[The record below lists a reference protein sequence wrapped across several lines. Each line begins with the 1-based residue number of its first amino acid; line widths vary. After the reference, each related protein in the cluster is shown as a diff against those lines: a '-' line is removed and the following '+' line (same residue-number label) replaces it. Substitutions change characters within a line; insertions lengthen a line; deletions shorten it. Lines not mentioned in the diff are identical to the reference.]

1 MTDISDEQFPFV
13 RPAAQ
18 RFGDF
23 QKLCDSLREIK
34 NAISLQASEKID
46 VETKKLIDKKVVID
60 YSSPNIA
67 NASMS
72 AIFAR

>member
-1 MTDISDEQFPFV
+1 MNCFLLLDQLLRDLEIF
-13 RPAAQ
+13 R
-18 RFGDF
+18 
-23 QKLCDSLREIK
+23 KLCDSLREIK

-46 VETKKLIDKKVVID
+46 VETKKLIAKKVVID

-72 AIFAR
+72 AICAR

>member
-1 MTDISDEQFPFV
+1 MNCFLLLDQLLRDLEIF
-13 RPAAQ
+13 R
-18 RFGDF
+18 
-23 QKLCDSLREIK
+23 KLCDSLPEIQ

-46 VETKKLIDKKVVID
+46 VETKKLIDKKIVID

-72 AIFAR
+72 AICAR

>member
-1 MTDISDEQFPFV
+1 MNSFLLLDQLLRDLEIF
-13 RPAAQ
+13 R
-18 RFGDF
+18 
-23 QKLCDSLREIK
+23 KLCDSLREIK
-34 NAISLQASEKID
+34 NAISLQTSEKID

-72 AIFAR
+72 AICAR

>member
-1 MTDISDEQFPFV
+1 MMNCFLLLDQLLRDLEIF
-13 RPAAQ
+13 
-18 RFGDF
+18 
-23 QKLCDSLREIK
+23 KLCDSLREIK
-34 NAISLQASEKID
+34 NAISLQASEEID

-72 AIFAR
+72 AICAR

>member
-1 MTDISDEQFPFV
+1 M
-13 RPAAQ
+13 
-18 RFGDF
+18 
-23 QKLCDSLREIK
+23 CDSFREIK
-34 NAISLQASEKID
+34 NAISLQVFEEID

-72 AIFAR
+72 AICAR

>member
-1 MTDISDEQFPFV
+1 MNCFLLLDQLLRDLEIF
-13 RPAAQ
+13 R
-18 RFGDF
+18 
-23 QKLCDSLREIK
+23 KLCDSLREIK

-67 NASMS
+67 NAIMS